1 MFLIPHE
8 LKSHFLHCADT
19 LHGSA
24 VNRTDRK
31 GRVPPP
37 VSEDIPPLPDAVAML
52 KAALLGARAVK
63 EHLHTVLNKG
73 DWPV

>member
-1 MFLIPHE
+1 
-8 LKSHFLHCADT
+8 
-19 LHGSA
+19 

-37 VSEDIPPLPDAVAML
+37 VSEDIPPLPDAVAMF